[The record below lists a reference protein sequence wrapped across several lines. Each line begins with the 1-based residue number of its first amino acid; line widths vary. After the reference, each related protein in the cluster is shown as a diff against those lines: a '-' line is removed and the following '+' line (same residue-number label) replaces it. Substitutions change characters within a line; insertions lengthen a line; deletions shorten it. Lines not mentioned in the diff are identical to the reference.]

1 MQQFLTDR
9 LHVVYRPGNANDA
22 MERLVAQQRDVL
34 PEVALF
40 DSMVKDAVAITPET
54 RKVDPT
60 TKEHCRRFAESR
72 LFFHLQCLADGDA
85 EEDRLL
91 EHYDHHQEYRRRRE
105 RQRERELDARD
116 RKQREE
122 RALAASLGKHAPP
135 HYKLASTRGE
145 VERLGRRMARQ
156 ESALKDGGRDPC
168 AAAHARVAPL
178 RAASAS
184 PRRRTARGSRGM
196 GTAWEVSLPNA
207 EWARNRFGFRERVH
221 EAIQRREAEYTL
233 RLLTES
239 DRSRSRGWWRSPV
252 DV

>member
-1 MQQFLTDR
+1 MDIGLKRRDDKEKEARDAIDVAKKERGTMQQFLTDR

-91 EHYDHHQEYRRRRE
+91 EHCAWRGRSRRSRTAGEIHVLLHTPALHLYGRR
-105 RQRERELDARD
+105 ARARGD
-116 RKQREE
+116 VLH
-122 RALAASLGKHAPP
+122 AVLAAWAPHGK
-135 HYKLASTRGE
+135 
-145 VERLGRRMARQ
+145 
-156 ESALKDGGRDPC
+156 
-168 AAAHARVAPL
+168 
-178 RAASAS
+178 
-184 PRRRTARGSRGM
+184 
-196 GTAWEVSLPNA
+196 
-207 EWARNRFGFRERVH
+207 
-221 EAIQRREAEYTL
+221 
-233 RLLTES
+233 
-239 DRSRSRGWWRSPV
+239 
-252 DV
+252 